1 MAFAATTK
9 AKLIKELSI
18 DKRQIMPGS
27 TLSVLMTEA
36 ETFDTKYSTSYVT
49 DIETALTTIEGL
61 NTTIAAKASKDNIKS
76 IGTFRRIDIEYFTP
90 GSGSAEYRKSRQSQV
105 SLIKRLLDPNNL
117 LEAFYMEGRVI
128 ETL

>member
-9 AKLIKELSI
+9 GRLIKELAM

-36 ETFDTKYSTSYVT
+36 ETFDTKYSTTYVA
-49 DIETALTTIEGL
+49 DIETALTTLEAL
-61 NTTIAAKASKDNIKS
+61 NVTIAAKTEQDNIKS
-76 IGTFRRIDIEYFTP
+76 INTFRRVDIEYFAP
-90 GSGSAEYRKSRQSQV
+90 GSGSLVDRKSRQSQV
-105 SLIKRLLDPNNL
+105 SLIKRLLDPNGL
-117 LEAFYMEGRVI
+117 LEMFYMEGRTI